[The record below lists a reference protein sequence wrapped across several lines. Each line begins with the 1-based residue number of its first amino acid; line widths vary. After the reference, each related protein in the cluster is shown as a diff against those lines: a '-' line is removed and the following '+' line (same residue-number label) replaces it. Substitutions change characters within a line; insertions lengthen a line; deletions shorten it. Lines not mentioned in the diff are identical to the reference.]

1 MADHECGHLLG
12 ELSAYLEGEASEA
25 LCAEI
30 REHLEGCENCK
41 AVVDTLRKT
50 IQLYHTLPQPDLPE
64 GVRQRLFHTLNLES
78 FMSQRP
84 PETTTD

>member
-25 LCAEI
+25 VCAEI

-50 IQLYHTLPQPDLPE
+50 IELYHTLPQPDLPE
-64 GVRQRLFHTLNLES
+64 GVRQRLIHTLNLEAFIS
-78 FMSQRP
+78 PSSP
-84 PETTTD
+84 KTTSG

>member
-25 LCAEI
+25 VCAEI

-50 IQLYHTLPQPDLPE
+50 IELYHTLPQPDLPE
-64 GVRQRLFHTLNLES
+64 GVRQRLIHMLNLEAFIS
-78 FMSQRP
+78 PSSP
-84 PETTTD
+84 KTTSG

>member
-25 LCAEI
+25 VCAEI
-30 REHLEGCENCK
+30 REHLEGCENCR

-50 IQLYHTLPQPDLPE
+50 IELYHTLPQPDLPE
-64 GVRQRLFHTLNLES
+64 GARQRLIHTLNLEA
-78 FMSQRP
+78 FLNP
-84 PETTTD
+84 PSPKSTSG

>member
-1 MADHECGHLLG
+1 MADHDCGHLLG
-12 ELSAYLEGEASEA
+12 ELSAYLEGEVSEA

-30 REHLEGCENCK
+30 REHLEGCENCR

-64 GVRQRLFHTLNLES
+64 GVRQRLIHTLSLEA
-78 FMSQRP
+78 FVSQRP
-84 PETTTD
+84 LETTSD